1 MMLKNYRSSAMQKKV
16 CRSRKS
22 NSHCCL
28 VRESEELDQT
38 KLRRIIV
45 RKRRKRRRIVRL
57 TCAQTTDVNPS
68 STMSSS
74 CDAMPRVVT

>member
-1 MMLKNYRSSAMQKKV
+1 MMLKKYRSSGMQKKV
-16 CRSRKS
+16 RRSRKS

-38 KLRRIIV
+38 KLRRKV
-45 RKRRKRRRIVRL
+45 VKRRNRRRIVRL

-68 STMSSS
+68 SMMLSS
-74 CDAMPRVVT
+74 CDATPRVVT

>member
-1 MMLKNYRSSAMQKKV
+1 M
-16 CRSRKS
+16 
-22 NSHCCL
+22 
-28 VRESEELDQT
+28 
-38 KLRRIIV
+38 KLRRNVV
-45 RKRRKRRRIVRL
+45 RKRKGGRRILSL